1 MASETQA
8 GSQPSLSL
16 VAWPPSDTEV
26 RVFATDLHQSTIIYL
41 RWSINEVAR
50 RGLEPSQPVRWQ
62 ALSQTTLI
70 GCRRFDGTPYL
81 VLPDVFVFA
90 HPFDSTRGS
99 ASLVVDGP
107 PVLVIEVLSDATWD
121 ADIDVL
127 RGKGYTYARAGV
139 REYLALDPTGTF
151 VPERGLAWRLVDGA
165 YQPWERDAGG
175 LWQSEEVPVAI
186 GVQGAQATVVTRDGV
201 RLPHEGEYGAALA
214 RQAQEITRR
223 DEELVRQ
230 ASELERLRALL
241 REREG

>member
-1 MASETQA
+1 MASETQTSA
-8 GSQPSLSL
+8 QSSLPL
-16 VAWPPSDTEV
+16 VAWPPSDTEESV
-26 RVFATDLHQSTIIYL
+26 LGTDLHQSTIIYL

-50 RGLEPSQPVRWQ
+50 HGLEPSQPVRWQ

-70 GCRRFDGTPYL
+70 GCRRFDGSPYR

-90 HPFDSTRGS
+90 HPFNSTRGS

-107 PVLVIEVLSDATWD
+107 PVLVVEVLSDATWE

-127 RGKGYTYARAGV
+127 RGKGYSYAQAGV

-165 YQPWERDAGG
+165 YQPWECDIRG

-186 GVQGAQATVVTRDGV
+186 GVQGAQATVFTREGF
-201 RLPHEGEYGAALA
+201 RLPHEGEYGAELA

-223 DEELVRQ
+223 DEELARQ
-230 ASELERLRALL
+230 AAELERVHALL